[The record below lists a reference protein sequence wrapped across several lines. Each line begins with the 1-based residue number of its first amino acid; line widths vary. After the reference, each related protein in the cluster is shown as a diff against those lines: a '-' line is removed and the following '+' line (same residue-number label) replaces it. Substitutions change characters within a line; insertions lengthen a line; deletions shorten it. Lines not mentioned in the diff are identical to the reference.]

1 MRALTSLD
9 SMFIA
14 AEDGRTVANVS
25 SLAILDSADVN
36 ENRLTRSDIQELVA
50 QRLHLLPPLRWRLVD
65 VPLGLGHPSWVDCGN
80 DIDLDYH
87 VRETAL
93 PAPGGQD
100 VLESLVAR
108 LSAHPMDRSRPL
120 WEVYLIHG
128 LRDDRVALLTKLHH
142 AAVDGLSGGEV
153 LNVLFDAT
161 AESPSCAVEN
171 ESSPERAPG
180 ASACWPAR

>member
-93 PAPGGQD
+93 PAPGGPRRMMFIAVPFPVPCRAAATFRSD
-100 VLESLVAR
+100 LRIDAR
-108 LSAHPMDRSRPL
+108 A
-120 WEVYLIHG
+120 YATG
-128 LRDDRVALLTKLHH
+128 
-142 AAVDGLSGGEV
+142 SG
-153 LNVLFDAT
+153 
-161 AESPSCAVEN
+161 
-171 ESSPERAPG
+171 
-180 ASACWPAR
+180 